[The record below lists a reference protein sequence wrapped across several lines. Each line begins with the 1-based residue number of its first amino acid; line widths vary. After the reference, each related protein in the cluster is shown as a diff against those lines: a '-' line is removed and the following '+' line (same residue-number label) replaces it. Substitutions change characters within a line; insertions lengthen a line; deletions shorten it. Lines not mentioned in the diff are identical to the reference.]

1 MCPEPVKGHRTDQ
14 PSAEDAALARIVRR
28 EAGLIVAQLQRR
40 LGNFDIAEE
49 AVQEAIVIALRTW
62 RRDGIPANPGGWL
75 SLAARRRAIDLLRKR
90 SREVPLADE
99 WDADPATAAT
109 SAQRS
114 GDERLP
120 MLFGCCHPA
129 LSVEARLALTLR
141 AVVGMTT
148 QQIASAFL
156 VPEATMAQRLV
167 RAKRKITTA
176 GIPFTIPAAADLA
189 PRLDDVLTV
198 IYLSYNAGYLE
209 PSAFGR
215 ELSDDAIWLAELLA
229 RAMPDQAE
237 AWGLLALLTFLSSR
251 TESRFDDQGRLVLL
265 EDQDRDRWDEVAIS
279 RADGYLS
286 TAAALGQ
293 PGRFQLQAAIAGC
306 HANARSW
313 DETDWLQ
320 ILTLYDLLLRFDS
333 SPVIRLNHAI
343 ALNHLRGPEAALAEV
358 DQVADRLAGYHL
370 LHATRAQLLT
380 ALGDHAAAR
389 AANERA
395 LALTHNP
402 AEQHLLRSRLING
415 GE

>member
-1 MCPEPVKGHRTDQ
+1 MNHQ
-14 PSAEDAALARIVRR
+14 EDAALARIVRR

-62 RRDGIPANPGGWL
+62 RRDGVPANPGGWL
-75 SLAARRRAIDLLRKR
+75 SLTARRRAIDLLRKR
-90 SREVPLADE
+90 AREVPSADE
-99 WDADPATAAT
+99 WDAEPEVAAEPEQTA
-109 SAQRS
+109 R
-114 GDERLP
+114 DERLP

-156 VPEATMAQRLV
+156 VPEPTMAQRLV

-189 PRLDDVLTV
+189 SRLDDVLTV

-209 PSAFGR
+209 PSASGR
-215 ELSDDAIWLAELLA
+215 ALSDDAIWLAELVA

-237 AWGLLALLTFLSSR
+237 AWGVLALLTFLSSR
-251 TESRFDDQGRLVLL
+251 TKSRFDDQGRLVLL
-265 EDQDRDRWDEVAIS
+265 EDQDRTRWDGVAIS
-279 RADGYLS
+279 RADGYLT
-286 TAAALGQ
+286 TAAALGH

-306 HANARSW
+306 HATAASW

-320 ILTLYDLLLRFDS
+320 ILTLYDLLLRWDS

-343 ALNHLRGPEAALAEV
+343 ALSHLRGPEPALAEV
-358 DQVADRLAGYHL
+358 DQIADRLSGYHL

-389 AANERA
+389 VANERA
-395 LALTHNP
+395 LALTHNT
-402 AEQHLLRSRLING
+402 AEQQLLRSRLL
-415 GE
+415 